1 MKTKVDVLDNFFKEV
16 WSNENTAM
24 IKQLFVPDK
33 GDQKTADGLRKEEK
47 LSPDDFVGFQQAILK
62 QVKNMVVTIDQYL
75 EDGDWL
81 AVRCTVTA
89 ISRSTGKP
97 VQMLGSGW
105 AGLPMV
111 KYERRIISLTFFTFL
126 KAWSYCLRILYKP
139 VLKAVKLNGKSR
151 E

>member
-1 MKTKVDVLDNFFKEV
+1 MKTKVEVLDTFFKEV

-62 QVKNMVVTIDQYL
+62 QVKNMVITIDQYL

-81 AVRCTVTA
+81 AVRCTATA
-89 ISRSTGKP
+89 ISRRTGKP

-105 AGLPMV
+105 GRITDGKIREAHNFFDFLHFFEGLELLP
-111 KYERRIISLTFFTFL
+111 ENTLQACLEGR
-126 KAWSYCLRILYKP
+126 KAKW
-139 VLKAVKLNGKSR
+139 
-151 E
+151 